1 MGERCRRCCHC
12 RSTPDDGVTDSPDPT
27 GDEARTGVPIAVY
40 IRAMSP
46 DDVDVVSGIEARSFS
61 DPWPP
66 NAFTVLLRRAHAR
79 LRVAVDAQ
87 GSVVGYCALLIALD
101 EREVA
106 NICVD
111 PSVRGK
117 GVAGV
122 LLDEALASADE
133 TLASAVFLEVRE
145 SNTPARRLYAAR
157 GFRMVGRRRGYYQ
170 HPDEDALVLRR
181 DRPRTS
187 LDTESLMG

>member
-1 MGERCRRCCHC
+1 MDPSEPTEDTRRTQGPMTVH
-12 RSTPDDGVTDSPDPT
+12 
-27 GDEARTGVPIAVY
+27 
-40 IRAMSP
+40 IRAMAP
-46 DDVDVVSGIEARSFS
+46 EDVDVVALIEAESFS
-61 DPWPP
+61 DPWPR

-79 LRVAVDAQ
+79 LRVAVD
-87 GSVVGYCALLIALD
+87 GHGLVVGYCALLIALD

-106 NICVD
+106 NICVA
-111 PSVRGK
+111 PLVRGK

-145 SNTPARRLYAAR
+145 SNSPARRLYDAR

-170 HPDEDALVLRR
+170 QPDEDALVLRR
-181 DRPRTS
+181 DRPRGL
-187 LDTESLMG
+187 LDPESPMG